1 MKVVPFTIKLK
12 VLLLLL
18 CFVLN
23 SFVVLLL
30 YLLYYRLNLKPQSK
44 KSCSFLLVFS
54 VVGLTVSQAL
64 ARAKQGQQQQQ
75 AQQQQQQFT
84 LTGQRTTQPQP
95 QATLQHKMPV
105 SSGHAQINAVSQMQQ
120 TFQSQYQQ
128 SNIDRQQQQ
137 TLPAAAAAAAAAA
150 ALQQQ
155 QQQQQ
160 QVPRNRHLT
169 AELVRQIQRLTG
181 KKKC

>member
-1 MKVVPFTIKLK
+1 MYGLGFWYNRNLVMTNAFSSPFALFVMGYWSDMKVVPFTIKLK

-30 YLLYYRLNLKPQSK
+30 YLLYYWLNLKPQSK

-54 VVGLTVSQAL
+54 VVGLTVPQAL
-64 ARAKQGQQQQQ
+64 TRAMQHPR
-75 AQQQQQQFT
+75 QQFT
-84 LTGQRTTQPQP
+84 LTGRWTIQPQP

-105 SSGHAQINAVSQMQQ
+105 SSGHAQMNAVSQMQQ
-120 TFQSQYQQ
+120 MFQSQYQQ

-137 TLPAAAAAAAAAA
+137 RLPAAAAVRR
-150 ALQQQ
+150 LQ
-155 QQQQQ
+155 
-160 QVPRNRHLT
+160 RF
-169 AELVRQIQRLTG
+169 AG
-181 KKKC
+181 KKKKC